1 MPTAQL
7 QDVRLHYD
15 LHGHGPPVLFIMGL
29 AVPGM
34 GWRPQVEA
42 LRDRYSCLTF
52 DNRGVGDSDVPSGAY
67 STKQMAR
74 DALGLLDA
82 VGWQRAHVVG
92 ISMGGMIAQ
101 ELALL
106 APSRVRTLTLLATH
120 GGGRKAL
127 PPLRTLKNFFN
138 LQRSRDPERRLS
150 LFNKLLFTESFVA
163 LHRERLREGM
173 AADLA
178 FKPQPAQGF
187 RGQFAA
193 CAGHRTGK
201 RLSGLRGIPTLV
213 ATGAVDQCVAPVNA
227 RLLGRWMPWARVVE
241 IPGCAHGINVM
252 AHGEVNRLLHELFE
266 AHP

>member
-7 QDVRLHYD
+7 HDVRLHYD
-15 LHGHGPPVLFIMGL
+15 LHGDGPPVLFIMGL

-34 GWRPQVEA
+34 GWRPQVEV
-42 LRDRYSCLTF
+42 LRDRFTCLTF
-52 DNRGVGDSDVPSGAY
+52 DNRGVGDSEVTRGAY
-67 STKQMAR
+67 TTKQMAL
-74 DALGLLDA
+74 DALGLMDT
-82 VGWQRAHVVG
+82 VGWRRAHVVG

-106 APSRVRTLTLLATH
+106 APGRVRTLTLLATH
-120 GGGRKAL
+120 GGGRKLL
-127 PPLRTLKNFFN
+127 PPLRTLKNFFD
-138 LQRSRDPERRLS
+138 LQRSKDPERRLA
-150 LFNKLLFTESFVA
+150 LFNRLLFTPAFVDQ
-163 LHRERLREGM
+163 HRERLREGM

-178 FKPQPAQGF
+178 FKPQPVQGF

-193 CAGHRTGK
+193 CASHRTGK
-201 RLSGLRGIPTLV
+201 RLGQLRGIPTLV
-213 ATGAVDQCVAPVNA
+213 ATGAVDQCVSPVNA

-252 AHGEVNRLLHELFE
+252 AHAEVNRLLHELFE